1 MKFNEVLNKY
11 IELIGCSSKL
21 LAENSGLSDSIIC
34 RYRNGNRIP
43 NENNLK
49 KISLAL
55 EKISNQKYEHKK
67 ILEDFYKSENIYD
80 IDFSIIKNNLNK
92 LINELSINVVKWLN
106 T

>member
-34 RYRNGNRIP
+34 RYRNGSRIP

-55 EKISNQKYEHKK
+55 EKISNQEYEHKK
-67 ILEDFYKSENIYD
+67 ILKTIKKS
-80 IDFSIIKNNLNK
+80 
-92 LINELSINVVKWLN
+92 N
-106 T
+106 TM